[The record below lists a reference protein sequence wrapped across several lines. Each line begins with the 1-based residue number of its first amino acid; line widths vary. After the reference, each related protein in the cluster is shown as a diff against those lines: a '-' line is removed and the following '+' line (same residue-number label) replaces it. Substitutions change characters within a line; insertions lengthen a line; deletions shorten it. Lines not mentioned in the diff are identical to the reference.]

1 MAAVLDYMVR
11 PERFLPALV
20 ALLVMQA
27 IIVAGVPERVATVGG
42 YRGPLKIF
50 RFDQAMFQTPY
61 FASDLKAYGEQG
73 RQQVVLGHVLWD
85 IATPL
90 LYALGL
96 AGLIG
101 FLAPHTGAAAPLFL
115 ILRWVPIAA
124 GAIDLLENAAIS
136 WICLSYPKYGP
147 GLIATGLL
155 THLKWILV
163 ASAVAIAG
171 IAMVVAMLRHY
182 AGQR

>member
-101 FLAPHTGAAAPLFL
+101 FLAPHTGPAAPLFL
-115 ILRWVPIAA
+115 ILRWIPIAA

-136 WICLSYPKYGP
+136 WICLSYPNYGP

-182 AGQR
+182 GGQR

>member
-11 PERFLPALV
+11 PERFLPALG
-20 ALLVMQA
+20 AFLVLQA

-50 RFDQAMFQTPY
+50 RFDQAMFQTPD
-61 FASDLKAYGEQG
+61 FVSDLKAYGEQG

-101 FLAPHTGAAAPLFL
+101 FLAPHTGSAAPLFL
-115 ILRWVPIAA
+115 ILRWIPIAA

-136 WICLSYPKYGP
+136 WICLTYPNCGP
-147 GLIATGLL
+147 GLTATGLL

-163 ASAVAIAG
+163 VSAVASAG
-171 IAMVVAMLRHY
+171 IAVVVAIVHH
-182 AGQR
+182 

>member
-1 MAAVLDYMVR
+1 MAAVLDWMAR

-27 IIVAGVPERVATVGG
+27 IIVAGVPEKVAAAEG
-42 YRGPLKIF
+42 YRGLKIF
-50 RFDQAMFQTPY
+50 RFDQAMFQTPDY
-61 FASDLKAYGEQG
+61 ASDLKAYGEQG

-101 FLAPHTGAAAPLFL
+101 FLAPHTGAAAPLFP
-115 ILRWVPIAA
+115 ILRWIPIAA
-124 GAIDLLENAAIS
+124 GVIDLLENVAIS
-136 WICLSYPKYGP
+136 WICLSYPNYGP
-147 GLIATGLL
+147 GLTATGLL

-163 ASAVAIAG
+163 AYAVASAG
-171 IAMVVAMLRHY
+171 VAMVVAIVRHY
-182 AGQR
+182 ARQR